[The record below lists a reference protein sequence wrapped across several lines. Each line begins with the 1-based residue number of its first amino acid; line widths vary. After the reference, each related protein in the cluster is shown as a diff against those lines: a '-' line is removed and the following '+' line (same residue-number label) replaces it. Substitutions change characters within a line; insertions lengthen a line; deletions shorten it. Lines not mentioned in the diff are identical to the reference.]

1 MRQGVGGRGRRRVP
15 AASAGESSATERR
28 AETRPEHS
36 ETQRVEAFSDG
47 VFAIAITLLII
58 EIKVPPEGTLASP
71 GGLPGALLH
80 LWPSY
85 LGFAMSFTTIGIM
98 WANHHNI
105 FKLVARADPL
115 FIAINTL
122 LLMCVS
128 FLPFPTGV
136 LAEYVRVPEEQKA
149 AALFYGGW
157 LTVTACVFCSLWF
170 YASRWGRLLSA
181 RADPAKV
188 RSITARF
195 LPGPALYLTATLL
208 ALWSVTASLLV
219 HAGLAV
225 LYVLPDIV
233 PGIRLARARARRDDA
248 GQARADDTSG
258 GDT

>member
-1 MRQGVGGRGRRRVP
+1 MRQDTGRRKGKP
-15 AASAGESSATERR
+15 SSAVADAAAQASPEQR
-28 AETRPEHS
+28 AETRREHS
-36 ETQRVEAFSDG
+36 ETQRIEAFSDG

-58 EIKVPPEGTLASP
+58 EIKVPPEGTLASS
-71 GGLPGALLH
+71 GGLPAALLH

-105 FKLVARADPL
+105 FKLVERADPL
-115 FIAINTL
+115 FIAINSL
-122 LLMCVS
+122 LLMCIS

-157 LTVTACVFCSLWF
+157 LTFTACVFCSLWF
-170 YASRWGRLLSA
+170 YASRWGRLLSE
-181 RADPAKV
+181 RADPVKV

-195 LPGPALYLTATLL
+195 LPGPAMYLGATLL
-208 ALWSVTASLLV
+208 ALWSVKVSLLV

-225 LYVLPDIV
+225 LYLLPDIV
-233 PGIRLARARARRDDA
+233 PGVRSARARRA
-248 GQARADDTSG
+248 
-258 GDT
+258 